1 LHQRLSSDTLNFL
14 LRKGSTNAVLLVR
27 SFTNGV
33 GYMPDELRLEVFPL
47 SGDDPRGSSRAEF
60 IARAVLAG
68 GTLAAGGA
76 LVVAL
81 PRLAASAP
89 SPAQDQKIL
98 NFALG
103 LEYMEAAFYAEAFAK
118 GKLRGELREYVST
131 VRRHERAHVAFIKG
145 VLGRQARKE
154 PSFDFGDATSDPK
167 KFTAA
172 AITLEE
178 TVIAAYNGQAANLT
192 KGTLAKAATIV
203 SVEARHAGWIRAIA
217 GRDPAPEATDQPKTA
232 AEVQADVNRT
242 GWVRSS

>member
-1 LHQRLSSDTLNFL
+1 M
-14 LRKGSTNAVLLVR
+14 LLVR

-47 SGDDPRGSSRAEF
+47 SGDDPRGSSRGEF
-60 IARAVLAG
+60 VARAVLAG

-81 PRLAASAP
+81 PRLAVSAP

-98 NFALG
+98 NFALE
-103 LEYMEAAFYAEAFAK
+103 LEYIEAAFYAEAFAK
-118 GKLRGELREYVST
+118 RKLTGELLDYVST
-131 VRRHERAHVAFIKG
+131 VRHHERAHVAFLRG
-145 VLGRQARKE
+145 VLGSKARKE
-154 PSFDFGDATSDPK
+154 PEFDFGDSTSDPK
-167 KFTAA
+167 RFTAA

-217 GRDPAPEATDQPKTA
+217 GRDPAPEATDKPKTA
-232 AEVQADVNRT
+232 GEVQAAVDRT
-242 GWVRSS
+242 GFVR

>member
-1 LHQRLSSDTLNFL
+1 MRLPVV
-14 LRKGSTNAVLLVR
+14 RCSTTGAGH
-27 SFTNGV
+27 TA
-33 GYMPDELRLEVFPL
+33 DELRPKALPP
-47 SGDDPRGSSRAEF
+47 SDDDPRGSSRAEF
-60 IARAVLAG
+60 VARAVLAG

-76 LVVAL
+76 LVAAL

-98 NFALG
+98 NFALQ
-103 LEYMEAAFYAEAFAK
+103 LEYIEAAFYAEAFAK
-118 GKLRGELREYVST
+118 RKLKGDLLEYVTT
-131 VRRHERAHVAFIKG
+131 VRDHERAHVAFLKG
-145 VLGRQARKE
+145 ALGRKASEE
-154 PSFDFGDATSDPK
+154 PEFDFGDATSDPR

-217 GRDPAPEATDQPKTA
+217 GRDPAPDATDEPKTA
-232 AEVQADVNRT
+232 GEVQAEVNRT
-242 GWVRSS
+242 GFVRSS